1 VTIMK
6 FEDLVSQRIIDKKI
20 FTGLAPGLGQI
31 PVLSACGR
39 TLAEAWENSLVALYA
54 FGTEVRTDYDRKDAK
69 GKYIDPASK
78 DASMRIII
86 EQPFGEPMIHRAFPG
101 GIEDLEEYR
110 LEVVE
115 GVKDHWIRN
124 PEDPSDKRWEYTYH
138 ERLFSYKRSPR
149 EKGIDQIEEVAKA
162 LASSP
167 HSRRSQA
174 VTWQVWLD
182 PEIEHPP
189 CLQSLWFRLL
199 PVEESHY
206 RLNMNIRFRSR
217 DAYDA
222 AFMNCFALTFIM
234 EKVAR
239 MISEKAGFKVSLG
252 RYVDESDSYH
262 IYGHRLEDFQN
273 RFIRQVLNRP
283 FEERTW
289 TLEFAKPIF
298 EEARPKILE
307 KIKQNTM
314 PKTC

>member
-1 VTIMK
+1 MK
-6 FEDLVSQRIIDKKI
+6 FEKLVSQRISEKKI
-20 FTGLAPGLGQI
+20 FAALGPGPGQI

-39 TLAEAWENSLVALYA
+39 SLAEAWENSLIALYA
-54 FGTEVRTDYDRKDAK
+54 FGTEIRTDYDRKDAK
-69 GKYIDPASK
+69 GNYIDPPSK
-78 DASMRIII
+78 DASMRMII
-86 EQPFGEPMIHRAFPG
+86 EHPFGEPMIHRAFPG

-124 PEDPSDKRWEYTYH
+124 PDDPEDKRWEYTYH
-138 ERLFSYKRSPR
+138 ERLFSYKSKHA
-149 EKGIDQIEEVAKA
+149 EKRLDQIETLAEHLAKV
-162 LASSP
+162 P
-167 HSRRSQA
+167 FTRRAQA
-174 VTWQVWLD
+174 ITWQVWLD

-199 PVEESHY
+199 PVEKNHH

-234 EKVAR
+234 EKVAG
-239 MISEKAGFKVSLG
+239 MISKKAGFKVSLG
-252 RYVDESDSYH
+252 RYIDESDSYH
-262 IYGHRLEDFQN
+262 IYGHRLEDFEN
-273 RFIRQVLNRP
+273 RFIKQVLTRT

-298 EEARPKILE
+298 EEARPKIME
-307 KIKQNTM
+307 KIKQNTR